1 MEKAATN
8 KLSLRKNDQ
17 VQVISGR
24 EKGKTGKILKV
35 DAKNMRITIEKIN
48 MVKKHMK
55 PSQQSPQG
63 GIIEKELPLHY
74 SNILLMCPKCNR
86 GVRHGFKPADQTATK
101 STKSAKSDKTASKNT
116 KASKVRVCKRCGES
130 LEAA

>member
-1 MEKAATN
+1 METTVYK

-35 DAKNMRITIEKIN
+35 DAKNGRVLIEKIN
-48 MVKKHMK
+48 LVKKHTK

-63 GIIEKELPLHY
+63 GIVEKELPLHY
-74 SNILLMCPKCNR
+74 SKVLLLCPKCNCGR
-86 GVRHGFKPADQTATK
+86 RHGI
-101 STKSAKSDKTASKNT
+101 SLVSKTAKKGAKGTSE
-116 KASKVRVCKRCGES
+116 KAAQVKVRICKKCGET
-130 LEAA
+130 LETT